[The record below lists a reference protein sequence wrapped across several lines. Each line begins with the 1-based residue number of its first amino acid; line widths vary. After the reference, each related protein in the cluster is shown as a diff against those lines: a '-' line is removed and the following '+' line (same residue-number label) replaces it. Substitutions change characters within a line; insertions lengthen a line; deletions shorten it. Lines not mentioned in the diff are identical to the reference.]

1 MQNIGFANPEVAK
14 QYSIFKLI
22 IDRIIVDYLITFAQV
37 QIFKKSL
44 VLSSVAAGNI
54 VNMVSNDC
62 QKVADA
68 CTNLQYLWSAVCEI
82 IGNLKIE

>member
-1 MQNIGFANPEVAK
+1 MKAA
-14 QYSIFKLI
+14 L
-22 IDRIIVDYLITFAQV
+22 QV

-44 VLSSVAAGNI
+44 VLSRVAAGNI

-82 IGNLKIE
+82 IGNLISLFWLIIN